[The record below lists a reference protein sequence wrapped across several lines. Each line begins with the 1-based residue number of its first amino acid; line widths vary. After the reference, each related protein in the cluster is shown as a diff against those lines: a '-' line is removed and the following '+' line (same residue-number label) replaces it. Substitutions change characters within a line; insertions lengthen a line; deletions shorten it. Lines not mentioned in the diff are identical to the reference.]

1 MLEGQASPN
10 DEFRVFCA
18 DRSPWHVTIRA
29 TGQPGHGSRMYDNG
43 AMEHFMK
50 TVELMMSFREAQF
63 HVVKVVKVDD
73 DEFHVLIQKLFR
85 LILCI

>member
-1 MLEGQASPN
+1 MKGKHPRMMNLGFFVPI
-10 DEFRVFCA
+10 
-18 DRSPWHVTIRA
+18 DRHGMSQL
-29 TGQPGHGSRMYDNG
+29 GQPGHGSRMYDNS